1 MLDAIRR
8 RASSWLVK
16 GFLGLLVLSFA
27 IWGIGD
33 IFLGPRGGTVI
44 ATVAGHEIT
53 APEVA
58 REFEAELRRY
68 REQLGTAIDRSHPL
82 AAAAL
87 NDAVQRLV
95 ALRLLDA
102 LADDFGLGAS
112 DDEVAA
118 RIHTDP
124 AFASATGFDPQR
136 LEVFLRAIG
145 MSERAYVEEVRRQI
159 TRERIIATFRDLPAV
174 PQFFTRFL
182 YERRNES
189 RLLDVLF
196 VDAAAMQV
204 EAPDDATLTAYLE
217 SNRDRFIRPEY
228 RRVVLTVLGID
239 DLLAEIAV
247 DEAELRQLYEE
258 RKEHYRVPERRH
270 LVQLLA
276 PDEETARLVHSRLAA
291 GETPEALA
299 QDLAARG
306 VRFADLG
313 RVTREALPAAV
324 ADAAFALEEGAI
336 STPVQSAFGWHVLAV
351 RAIEPEHVPSFE
363 EKRGELETELKRQK
377 AAQQLPALATAFDD
391 ELAAGTPIEEAAA
404 RFGANLYTVTI
415 DRSGRGPDGKP
426 VLSEV
431 LSPEMLD
438 QVFAAREGEAS
449 LLTETSDGRYYVFRV
464 DAIEPQRPLEFAEAR
479 ERIMAAWT
487 IEQQRRAAKTLA
499 ETLLKRLQ
507 AGEALEA
514 VAATPG
520 VRHELVGPLRRFD
533 VALAKGLAAAVL
545 EAAFARAEGELLA
558 EVFEG
563 PTAAAVVRVAKIE
576 PAPEPTPEQL
586 ALIER
591 ELRDAYEGDLLAQL
605 EAALRHRYTVHIDER
620 AMAAFLQG

>member
-16 GFLGLLVLSFA
+16 AFLGLLVLSFA

-33 IFLGPRGGTVI
+33 IFLGPRGGSVV
-44 ATVAGHEIT
+44 ATVADLEIT

-58 REFEAELRRY
+58 REFEDELRRY

-102 LADDFGLGAS
+102 LAEDLGLGAS

-118 RIHTDP
+118 RIHADP
-124 AFASATGFDPQR
+124 AFASPTGFDPQR

-145 MSERAYVEEVRRQI
+145 MSERAYVEDVRRQI
-159 TRERIIATFRDLPAV
+159 SRERIIATFRDLPAV
-174 PQFFTRFL
+174 PPFLTRFL
-182 YERRNES
+182 HDRRNER

-204 EAPDDATLTAYLE
+204 EAPDDATLAAYLE

-228 RRVVLTVLGID
+228 RRLVLTVLGID
-239 DLLAEIAV
+239 DIVAEIAV
-247 DEAELRQLYEE
+247 DEAELRQLYQE
-258 RKEHYRVPERRH
+258 RKERYRVPERRH
-270 LVQLLA
+270 IVQLLA
-276 PDEETARLVHSRLAA
+276 PDEETAKLVHSRLAA
-291 GETPEALA
+291 GEMPEALA

-313 RVTREALPAAV
+313 RTTRDALPAAI
-324 ADAAFALEEGAI
+324 ADAAFALAEGTI
-336 STPVQSAFGWHVLAV
+336 SAPVPSAFGWHVLIV

-363 EKRGELETELKRQK
+363 EKRDELETELKRQR

-404 RFGANLYTVTI
+404 RFGANVYSVTI

-426 VLSEV
+426 ALPEI
-431 LSPEMLD
+431 LSPEMLA
-438 QVFAAREGEAS
+438 QMFAAREGEAS

-464 DAIEPQRPLEFAEAR
+464 DAIEPQRPLELADAR
-479 ERIMAAWT
+479 ERIIAAWQ
-487 IEQQRRAAKTLA
+487 IEQQRRAAKSLA

-507 AGEALEA
+507 AGEPLEV

-520 VRHELVGPLRRFD
+520 VRHELVGPLRRSD
-533 VALAKGLAAAVL
+533 AALAKGLAAAVL

-558 EVFEG
+558 DVFEG

-576 PAPEPTPEQL
+576 PAPEPTAEQL
-586 ALIER
+586 AAIER

-605 EAALRHRYTVHIDER
+605 EAALRHRYPVHIDER
-620 AMAAFLQG
+620 AMAAFLNG